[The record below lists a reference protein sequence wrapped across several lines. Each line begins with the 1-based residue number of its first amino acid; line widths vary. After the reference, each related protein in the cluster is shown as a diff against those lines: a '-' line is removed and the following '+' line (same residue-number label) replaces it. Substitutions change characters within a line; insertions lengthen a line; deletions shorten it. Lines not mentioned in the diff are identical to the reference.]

1 MKDFRSC
8 VNSLVRTYRPIRW
21 RVRVSML
28 VGLVAVAASLS
39 FVWESKRVVDISTGA
54 LDAPLDTNVAAL
66 LAIMALQILCSVF
79 SRYWQGRVVVKM
91 QNSTRETVFA
101 RVLGSR
107 WTGKEKFHSG
117 DTVNRLEDDIQE
129 VSSFLTANLS
139 DVVITISQL
148 TAASV
153 YFFTLAPDL
162 AWILLLIMPVAVI
175 GSRLFFKKMRSL
187 TMEIRSADSRLQGY
201 MQENIQHRVLV
212 KTLGSSGKVLE
223 KLGILQKDIEDK
235 TIVRLNYSA
244 VSRSFMH
251 VGFTAGYALVFLWG
265 VYGLR
270 DGSVTYGMMVAFLQL
285 VGQVQR
291 PVSNLASQIPAFIR
305 ALASQERLSEL
316 MDQPQDSEE
325 PDTRFPGIPGV
336 KVENLTFS
344 YEDSDDKVLQ
354 GFSCDIK
361 PGTLAV
367 IVGPTGAGKSTLAR
381 IIMGLLS
388 PDSGTVTIYDSSSS
402 APASASAM
410 SNFMYVP
417 QGNSLMSGSIRENLL
432 MANPM
437 ASESELREALHLA
450 VADFVLSLKDGLDTV
465 CSEVGGGLS
474 EGQAQ
479 RIAIARALL
488 RPGGI
493 LLLDEATSSLDP
505 ETEVLL
511 LDRLSAAFGGR
522 KTIICITHRQA
533 VASYADVIIRLREP
547 VSESF

>member
-21 RVRVSML
+21 RVRVCML
-28 VGLVAVAASLS
+28 VGLLAVAASLS
-39 FVWESKRVVDISTGA
+39 FVWESKRVVDIATGA

-91 QNSTRETVFA
+91 QNSTRGNVFA

-139 DVVITISQL
+139 DVVVTISQL

-235 TIVRLNYSA
+235 TIARLNYSA

-316 MDQPQDSEE
+316 MDQPQDRKG

-388 PDSGTVTIYDSSSS
+388 PDSGSVTIYDSSSS

-522 KTIICITHRQA
+522 KTIVCITHRQA